1 MVEKEINEFKAEGA
15 FLDGLVGVLNSLP
28 KPAIQIAVPKRIRE
42 MMYAKRLLEFAFD
55 VDNVETEFHSPGS
68 SGSLRLE
75 CDSLTVLEMRAFK
88 RAVQLGNNFE
98 IYPLTNGKVRF
109 AMIFYGLFR
118 TAAYQEKEHS

>member
-1 MVEKEINEFKAEGA
+1 MVEKEINEFEVEEA
-15 FLDGLVGVLNSLP
+15 FLDGLIGVLNSMP
-28 KPAIQIAVPKRIRE
+28 EPAVQIADPKRIRE

-55 VDNVETEFHSPGS
+55 VDNVEAKFHSPGS

-75 CDSLTVLEMRAFK
+75 CDSLTVLEMSAFK

-109 AMIFYGLFR
+109 AMMFYGLFR
-118 TAAYQEKEHS
+118 TVVYQV